1 MAERYVFAIIRLA
14 NAGLLVWALAR
25 HPIGYYTVLRV
36 ITSGVSLYAIYIC
49 INEKRVG
56 WGIIFAA
63 IAVIFQP
70 IHPLKMTRETWKYVD
85 IITAAILMLSL
96 RCVGR
101 SHSGGS

>member
-36 ITSGVSLYAIYIC
+36 ITTAVSLYSIYIC
-49 INEKRVG
+49 INERRVG

-63 IAVIFQP
+63 VAVIFQP
-70 IHPLKMTRETWKYVD
+70 IHPLRMTRETWKYVD
-85 IITAAILMLSL
+85 VITAAIVMISL
-96 RCVGR
+96 RFVGR
-101 SHSGGS
+101 SDSGAS